1 MRRTDH
7 GRTTDSSGTNDGRT
21 TDDAWTNDGRTKSA
35 ARPDLGNSRPVN
47 EVAASLSGKTRRSN
61 SELYRWMQ
69 EHYDQLQTARE
80 GRPDWIGATEQLTS
94 LGMTDRNGG
103 PLRPDNVRR
112 VWGRVVRDRRA
123 IAKPIPAAAPV
134 SLPKPAPPPLPAP
147 SFASEPVTFE
157 FRTLR
162 KTPIRKQE

>member
-1 MRRTDH
+1 VRRTEH

-21 TDDAWTNDGRTKSA
+21 TDDAWTNDGRMKA
-35 ARPDLGNSRPVN
+35 AGRPDLGNTRPVN
-47 EVAASLSGKTRRSN
+47 QVAASLSGKARRSN
-61 SELYRWMQ
+61 SELYRWMW
-69 EHYDQLQTARE
+69 EYYDQLQTGRE
-80 GRPDWIGATEQLTS
+80 GRPDWVGATEQLTC

-123 IAKPIPAAAPV
+123 IAKSIPAPTPMPQ
-134 SLPKPAPPPLPAP
+134 PKPAPPPLPAP